1 LRALK
6 ILLFEGG
13 EPASLITSF
22 YVKQALPHKTLL
34 VLYFLLRLLRE
45 TCYDAGMVYDG
56 YTLLERWIIFVDSFH
71 ER

>member
-1 LRALK
+1 MLNRPFHTRAM
-6 ILLFEGG
+6 
-13 EPASLITSF
+13 
-22 YVKQALPHKTLL
+22 L